1 MRYRY
6 SEWDE
11 DLIRRLLADRD
22 LMRLF
27 NYILLQTNG
36 DVDEA
41 MRWMKYL
48 QERGVFAD
56 DIDLDDFER
65 RLREDRII
73 QKMGD
78 RNVLTPKGE
87 KQIRQDSL
95 DRVFASLKP
104 GARGDHPMAREG
116 NSVTDQLPERRP
128 YNFGDTAADIDFN
141 ESFTNALRRDGFSED
156 ITLTEPDLSV
166 RQSESAT
173 ACATVLL
180 LDISHS
186 MILYGED
193 RITPAKQ
200 VAMAFAEM
208 ILTRYPK
215 DALDVVVFGDDAQMI
230 PVADLAYVG
239 VGPYHTNTQ
248 AGLRMA
254 RQILMHR
261 KHLNKQVF
269 MITDGKPSVIRRANG
284 MLYKN
289 PIGLDPIIVNRTLDE
304 AVICR
309 KKRITITTFMV
320 TSDPY
325 LQQFVRKLT
334 ELNHGRAYF
343 TPPDRLGGYIFWD
356 FINNRRRRLK

>member
-1 MRYRY
+1 MLFRY

-11 DLIRRLLADRD
+11 DLIRRLLAERD

-27 NYILLQTNG
+27 NYLLLQTNG
-36 DVDEA
+36 DVEEA
-41 MRWMKYL
+41 LRWMQYL
-48 QERGVFAD
+48 QEQGILPAHL
-56 DIDLDDFER
+56 DLKEFER
-65 RLREDRII
+65 KLKEDRII
-73 QKMGD
+73 QEKD
-78 RNVLTPKGE
+78 KRLTLTPKGE
-87 KQIRQDSL
+87 KQIRQSTFDQ
-95 DRVFASLKP
+95 VFQSLKSD
-104 GARGDHPMAREG
+104 ARGDHPIPREG
-116 NSVTDQLPERRP
+116 GGTAEALPERRP
-128 YNFGDTAADIDFN
+128 FVFGDNVADIDYN
-141 ESFTNALRRDGFSED
+141 QSITNAMRRSGIDWS
-156 ITLTEPDLSV
+156 LTEPDLTV
-166 RQSESAT
+166 QETEAAT
-173 ACATVLL
+173 TCATVLL

-208 ILTRYPK
+208 ILTRYKK
-215 DALDVVVFGDDAQMI
+215 DALNVVVFGDDAVEI
-230 PVADLAYVG
+230 KVKDLAYMG

-254 RQILMHR
+254 RKILQHR
-261 KHLNKQVF
+261 KHHNKQIF

-284 MLYKN
+284 QIYRN
-289 PIGLDPIIVNRTLDE
+289 PVGLDPIIVNRTLDE

-309 KKRITITTFMV
+309 RKKITITTFMV

-334 ELNHGRAYF
+334 ELNQGRAYF

-356 FINNRRRRLK
+356 FLRHRRRRLR